1 FASVPLP
8 YNAKKLQSNLA
19 KLLAWILSLH
29 LDGLVV
35 TNNEDAHAASRQ
47 NNAYHF
53 TFTVYVPSTPPF
65 SKKFTHSRWY
75 SSLTILYHGQTLSSH
90 LTTQHAQSG
99 RPTVLL
105 TSKIGRASCRG

>member
-1 FASVPLP
+1 MFVLCALLFWSYICILSLGYARLANLVTRFSTLCSELDQGRANVQLFASVPLP

-19 KLLAWILSLH
+19 KLLGWILSLH

-53 TFTVYVPSTPPF
+53 TFTVYVPSTP
-65 SKKFTHSRWY
+65 
-75 SSLTILYHGQTLSSH
+75 LSE
-90 LTTQHAQSG
+90 
-99 RPTVLL
+99 
-105 TSKIGRASCRG
+105 